1 MTMSLPQRP
10 RVTKPKNKQ
19 DDSDNETLPK
29 AKGKK
34 ARGKQ
39 DDSDS
44 EEPAPKAKGKKS
56 RGKNDD
62 SDSEEK
68 AQKANGKKA
77 KGKQEEGE
85 AAPASKKGGAK
96 ENQDPKEKHTEYK
109 VGRVLKSE
117 PMKKKASFK
126 VEIDIDDLDPA
137 TVVTS
142 YANVRK
148 GNLVIIA
155 LEGAT
160 VAGKKVN
167 RQKVG
172 GE

>member
-10 RVTKPKNKQ
+10 RETKPQTSRTTLIMKLSRKQ
-19 DDSDNETLPK
+19 KVRRPEGSRMTLILRSQLLRQRVRSPGERMMTQIQRRRLK
-29 AKGKK
+29 
-34 ARGKQ
+34 RQ
-39 DDSDS
+39 TV
-44 EEPAPKAKGKKS
+44 
-56 RGKNDD
+56 RR
-62 SDSEEK
+62 
-68 AQKANGKKA
+68 Q
-77 KGKQEEGE
+77 KGKQEEGK

-117 PMKKKASFK
+117 PMKKQASFK

-137 TVVTS
+137 TVATS

-148 GNLVIIA
+148 GNPVIIA

-160 VAGKKVN
+160 VAGKNVS
-167 RQKVG
+167 RQN
-172 GE
+172 

>member
-10 RVTKPKNKQ
+10 RVTKPKTSRTTLIMKLSRKQ
-19 DDSDNETLPK
+19 QVRRPEGSRMTLILRSQLLRQRVRSP
-29 AKGKK
+29 GE
-34 ARGKQ
+34 RMMTQ
-39 DDSDS
+39 IQ
-44 EEPAPKAKGKKS
+44 
-56 RGKNDD
+56 RRRLNR
-62 SDSEEK
+62 
-68 AQKANGKKA
+68 QTVRRQNGNRKKA
-77 KGKQEEGE
+77 KLRLLQRRVGQ
-85 AAPASKKGGAK
+85 KKTRT
-96 ENQDPKEKHTEYK
+96 QRKHTEYK

-142 YANVRK
+142 SANVRQ

-160 VAGKKVN
+160 VAGKKVS

-172 GE
+172 GD